1 MQEYDT
7 GITKSDP
14 VILAQAIT
22 LAESTLPEDQH
33 LADELLN
40 KILPATGNSIRI
52 GVTGV
57 PGVGK
62 STFIEA
68 FGKYIT
74 SLEKKIA
81 VLTVDPSSQL
91 TKGSILGD
99 KTRMEDLSKS
109 DLAFIRPSSAGSAIG
124 GVTHK
129 TREAI
134 LLCEAAGY
142 EVIVIETVGVGQS
155 EVSVKDM
162 VDFFLLLMLPGAGDE
177 LQGLKKGIIEMA
189 DALVITKADGDN
201 IKKAKETQAEYQH
214 ALHLLPPSQTSWEV
228 NVMLS
233 SAIKNEGINEIWRM
247 ILDYHLLSKRTGIF
261 KENREQQNIKW
272 LHDYFNHLL
281 LQDFSRLH
289 NLNVTMKEA
298 EDKVRKKEIPVSRA
312 ARLLMDA
319 YQDAIR
325 GNKS

>member
-1 MQEYDT
+1 M
-7 GITKSDP
+7 
-14 VILAQAIT
+14 AQAIT
-22 LAESTLPEDQH
+22 LAESTLAEDQP

-40 KILPATGNSIRI
+40 KILPTTGNSIRI

-74 SLEKKIA
+74 SLGKKIA
-81 VLTVDPSSQL
+81 VLTIDPSSQI

-99 KTRMEDLSKS
+99 KTRMEELSKS
-109 DLAFIRPSSAGSAIG
+109 DLAFIRPSSTGSAIG
-124 GVTHK
+124 GVTDK

-142 EVIVIETVGVGQS
+142 EIILIETVGVGQS
-155 EVSVKDM
+155 EVSVKNM

-201 IKKAKETQAEYQH
+201 IKKAKEAQAAYQY
-214 ALHLLPPSQTSWEV
+214 ALHLLPPSQTSWKV

-233 SAIKNEGINEIWRM
+233 SALKNEGINEIWKM
-247 ILDYHLLSKRTGIF
+247 ILEHASLMKQIGIF
-261 KENREQQNIKW
+261 KENREQQDIKW
-272 LHDYFNHLL
+272 LHDYFNQLL

-289 NLNVTMKEA
+289 DLNVTMKEA
-298 EDKVRKKEIPVSRA
+298 EDKVRKKEISVSRA
-312 ARLLMDA
+312 ARVLMDA